1 MHLEQVHFERVFDAQ
16 QMNGVF
22 SFEGGGQV
30 RYGVWLPGDAVP
42 ASGKRLVLAFGEAGN
57 WSTVLG
63 WIDPATGALG
73 LRRTWSMAADWLRA
87 LGAVSKLIL
96 LTAGAMLGLR
106 YVVPLV
112 ALGVCGIGWLLWRA
126 MRRNRVVRQALLE
139 FPV

>member
-106 YVVPLV
+106 YVVPLA

-139 FPV
+139 FAV